1 MLFVLTCPFSASL
14 SSSDL
19 VCSAVCLTSPLGCLR
34 ASQSELTLKWH
45 HVSHPGPLLQRPWH
59 VVGLAGARVVLVP
72 LPSSPQPGPRHE
84 VVRHA
89 ATGVPEL
96 LAAPHP

>member
-1 MLFVLTCPFSASL
+1 MLPTCPFSASL

-19 VCSAVCLTSPLGCLR
+19 VCPTACLMSPLGCLR
-34 ASQSELTLKWH
+34 ASQSELNLKWY
-45 HVSHPGPLLQRPWH
+45 HVSYPGPRLQRPWH
-59 VVGLAGARVVLVP
+59 VVGLAGAQVVLVP
-72 LPSSPQPGPRHE
+72 LPSSPHPWRRHE
-84 VVRHA
+84 VVRHV